1 MQEDKTDIQLFEK
14 LQEYIS
20 EVYRGTFNINLQFID
35 VNSAESM
42 DYLNDMSNIM
52 ENNLGLPYISLNNK
66 PLIWGSNNL
75 DTIIDK
81 LLKKLS

>member
-1 MQEDKTDIQLFEK
+1 MQEDKTHIQLFKK

-52 ENNLGLPYISLNNK
+52 ENNLGLPYVSLNNI

-75 DTIIDK
+75 ETIIDK